1 MFEYRVAE
9 IPFEGLMFGSER
21 GWLISILYM
30 FAPPQKPPAEPS
42 AIVWIHL
49 GNWPG
54 EPGDHSPPETN
65 EDHAVQQEKIDNVRS
80 ADQLTPPE

>member
-1 MFEYRVAE
+1 VFGYRVAE
-9 IPFEGLMFGSER
+9 IPFERLVTGSEG

-42 AIVWIHL
+42 AIMWIHL

-54 EPGDHSPPETN
+54 ESGDHSPPETN
-65 EDHAVQQEKIDNVRS
+65 EGYAVQHEKIDNVRG
-80 ADQLTPPE
+80 ADQLAPPE